1 MNFKVA
7 TSKIAIGIL
16 SLLSGYVDAGEADGL
31 IKGDDGVAAARPSAD
46 HPLRMSRKSFNVPP
60 IIGGGKAPARLNS
73 TQQDVGAQIVGGD
86 PVDPR
91 EYKVRTTLCRCHRV
105 RTISQCRATMT

>member
-7 TSKIAIGIL
+7 TTKSAIGIL
-16 SLLSGYVDAGEADGL
+16 SLLSGYVDAGEADAL

-46 HPLRMSRKSFNVPP
+46 HPLRMSRKSYFPP
-60 IIGGGKAPARLNS
+60 IIGGGKAPPRLNS
-73 TQQDVGAQIVGGD
+73 TQQDVGAQIVGGQ

-91 EYKVRTTLCRCHRV
+91 EYEVRTTLCLCHRV

>member
-1 MNFKVA
+1 MNFKAA
-7 TSKIAIGIL
+7 TKIAIGIL
-16 SLLSGYVDAGEADGL
+16 SLLSGYVDAGEADAL

-46 HPLRMSRKSFNVPP
+46 HPLRMSRKSFNFPP

-91 EYKVRTTLCRCHRV
+91 EYKVRTTLSLSLSSC
-105 RTISQCRATMT
+105 